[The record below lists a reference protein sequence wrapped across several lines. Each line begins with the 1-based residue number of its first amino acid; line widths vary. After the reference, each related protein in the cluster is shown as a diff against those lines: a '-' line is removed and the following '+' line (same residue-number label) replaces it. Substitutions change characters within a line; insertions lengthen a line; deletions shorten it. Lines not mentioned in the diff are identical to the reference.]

1 MDSGGGCA
9 NMATNTEETAMSL
22 SRRAALALP
31 ALALPGLATAQAW
44 APSRPVRFV
53 VPFAAGGATDIVAR
67 VLSEPMSQRLGQPV
81 AVENRTGAG
90 GNVGVENVVRSAP
103 DGHSLLMG
111 TTGTLT
117 INPHLF
123 ANMGFNPLT
132 DLTPIGL
139 AFATD
144 HVLIVHPS
152 VPAQTAAEFLAL
164 VRARPGQLSY
174 GSGGNGTSTH
184 TVAELFK
191 LVARIDIQ
199 HIPYRG
205 SAPALNDTVAGTVQ
219 VMLDQI
225 ASALPQIQAG
235 RVRALA
241 VTGARRHPA
250 LPQVPTVGEIGLAE
264 AEATSWG
271 AVMGPAAMPAPV
283 TDRLGAVLTECLAL
297 PAVRDRLAQVG
308 ADVRS
313 STPAELAAYM
323 RAETEKW
330 GRVVSTARITAS

>member
-1 MDSGGGCA
+1 M
-9 NMATNTEETAMSL
+9 TNIT
-22 SRRAALALP
+22 RRAALAAP
-31 ALALPGLATAQAW
+31 ALLLPFKAFAHWTPG
-44 APSRPVRFV
+44 RPIRFV

-67 VLSEPMSQRLGQPV
+67 VLSEPMAERLGQPM

-103 DGHSLLMG
+103 DGLTLLMG

-117 INPHLF
+117 INPHLYS
-123 ANMGFNPLT
+123 NMGFNPLT
-132 DLTPIGL
+132 DLAPIGL

-144 HVLIVHPS
+144 HVLIVNPL
-152 VPAQTAAEFLAL
+152 VPAQTAQEFLAL
-164 VRARPGQLSY
+164 VRAQPGRLSY

-191 LVARIDIQ
+191 LVAQVDIQ
-199 HIPYRG
+199 HVPYRG
-205 SAPALNDTVAGTVQ
+205 SAPALTDTVAGTVQ

-241 VTGARRHPA
+241 VTGARRHAA
-250 LPQVPTVGEIGLAE
+250 LPNVPTVGEIGLAA

-271 AVMGPAAMPAPV
+271 AVMAPAGTPNAAI
-283 TDRLGAVLTECLAL
+283 DRLNAVLREALAL
-297 PAVRDRLAQVG
+297 QAVKDRLTQVG
-308 ADVRS
+308 ADAMTS
-313 STPAELAAYM
+313 SPAELAAYM
-323 RAETEKW
+323 RSETEKW
-330 GRVVSTARITAS
+330 GRVVREARITVN